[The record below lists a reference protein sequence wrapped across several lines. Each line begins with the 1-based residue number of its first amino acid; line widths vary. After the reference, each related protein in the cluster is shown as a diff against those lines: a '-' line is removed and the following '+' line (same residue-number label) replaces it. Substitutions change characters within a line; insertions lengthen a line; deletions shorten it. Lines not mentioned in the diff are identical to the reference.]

1 MIKGT
6 VKIPQF
12 KGTIDGV
19 LAKYTVEVGVLE
31 AKYGNRPKGKELKSF
46 AGGQARKAGKK
57 GKTLLSYIL
66 SIFDKK
72 HNLLIKPWSK
82 SSNADVLRVIS
93 EMVKDM
99 SQSTEATKRRFLNA
113 CQAVVRN
120 PILRQEYGKNK
131 PSTAKRKGFNRYLI
145 DVGSLF
151 NNIKAR
157 FFRV

>member
-6 VKIPQF
+6 VSIPKF
-12 KGTIDGV
+12 KGIVDGI
-19 LAKYTVEVGVLE
+19 LAKYTVEVGILE
-31 AKYGNRPKGKELKSF
+31 AKYGNRPKGKEVKSF
-46 AGGQARKAGKK
+46 AGGPARKAGKK

-72 HNLLIKPWSK
+72 HNLLISPWTKQTNS
-82 SSNADVLRVIS
+82 DVVRVVN
-93 EMVKDM
+93 EMTKDM
-99 SQSTEATKRRFLNA
+99 SNPSEATQRRFLNA

-131 PSTAKRKGFNRYLI
+131 PSTARRKGFNRYLI

-157 FFRV
+157 FSRV